1 MPPTLT
7 WLVAALA
14 LLVPPLTGIGLVIWT
29 GRLRRRGA
37 PRFIVWSAYGLAA
50 LGELVV
56 VGGLVGGLVTGI
68 VGTTGTV
75 GGEPVEPS
83 QKARALAQGISE
95 VMNCAAFGFLIA
107 LVGVAGLAMW
117 RWLARER

>member
-1 MPPTLT
+1 VPSALT
-7 WLVAALA
+7 WLVAAVV
-14 LLVPPLTGIGLVIWT
+14 LLLPPVSVVGLTIWA

-37 PRFIVWSAYGLAA
+37 PRFIVWSAFGLAA
-50 LGELVV
+50 LAGLVV
-56 VGGLVGGLVTGI
+56 VGGLIGGLVTGI

-75 GGEPVEPS
+75 GGMPVEPS

-107 LVGVAGLAMW
+107 LAGVVGLAIW
-117 RWLARER
+117 RWLTRQR